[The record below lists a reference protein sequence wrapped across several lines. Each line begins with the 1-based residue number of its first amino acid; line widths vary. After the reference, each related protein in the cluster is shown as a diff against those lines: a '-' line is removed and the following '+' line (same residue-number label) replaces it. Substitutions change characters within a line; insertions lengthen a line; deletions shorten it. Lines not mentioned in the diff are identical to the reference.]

1 MRALDFL
8 ASPIGRALP
17 REAWPLGYTIIF
29 VCAAALCAAILWL
42 LLRTGWAWSLATDVP
57 NHRSLH
63 TRPTPRVG
71 GWGIVPVALLSMMLW
86 GPGLRGVAAPALC
99 LALVSQIDDRRGL
112 SARVRFLAHLL
123 AAAWITYWAS
133 LPVWLLPFVV
143 LALVWTMNLYNFM
156 DGVDGLAGGMALF
169 GFGSFALAALP
180 SGMPLTAVCF
190 ALSGAAAG
198 FLAFNFPPARLF
210 LGDAG
215 SVPLGFLAGT
225 LGLAGWRAGVWEPLF
240 PLVVFSPFLADAS
253 ATLLQRLL
261 RGERFWEAHR
271 EHYYQRMI
279 RMAWGRRRVLAFWYA
294 GMFVAAALALCLPT
308 MSAVGE
314 TIAVSAWTLVLV
326 ATGVIVNRRWKK
338 FCEVSA

>member
-1 MRALDFL
+1 MDFL

-17 REAWPLGYTIIF
+17 RDAWPLAYAAIF
-29 VCAAALCAAILWL
+29 VCAAGVCAAILWL
-42 LLRTGWAWSLATDVP
+42 LLKTGWAWSLATDVP

-71 GWGIVPVALLSMMLW
+71 GWGIVPVALLGMLLW
-86 GPGLRGVAAPALC
+86 APGLRGVAAPALC

-112 SARVRFLAHLL
+112 PARVRFIAHLL
-123 AAAWITYWAS
+123 AAAWLAYWAS
-133 LPVWLLPFVV
+133 LPVWLVPFIV
-143 LALVWTMNLYNFM
+143 LTLVWAMNLYNFM

-180 SGMPLTAVCF
+180 GGMPLAAACF
-190 ALSGAAAG
+190 VLSGAAVG

-215 SVPLGFLAGT
+215 SVPLGFLAGA
-225 LGLAGWRAGVWEPLF
+225 LGLAGWRAGVWDAVF
-240 PLVVFSPFLADAS
+240 PFVVFSPFLADAS
-253 ATLLQRLL
+253 VTLLQRLL

-279 RMAWGRRRVLAFWYA
+279 RMAWGRRRVLALWYA
-294 GMFVAAALALCLPT
+294 SMFVAAALALSLPA
-308 MSAVGE
+308 MSAAGE
-314 TIAVSAWTLVLV
+314 TIAVLAWALALV
-326 ATGVIVNRRWKK
+326 AAGVTVNRRWKK
-338 FCEVSA
+338 FCEASA